1 MAGFT
6 YDSRRKL
13 TESMR
18 SALAEKGAH
27 LSEQEL
33 KMLSNGYYYNM
44 PSDVCME
51 MQQLLRQSDSGK
63 LSDLYRSTY
72 KNVVDVCVAQARQ
85 EEFYDALDAMN
96 CYQMTA
102 GWYRRSMRSDS
113 YLPFVENSI
122 QLLWAYAH
130 LEFYGGNLAAVL
142 TGTISEELYD
152 HARSEFAYSWILA
165 AQIDR
170 GEEETIQA
178 VRDILFGEGNTL
190 MMSHELVRGIVM
202 SRSQAL
208 YQDLGKFLLAA
219 RLQEGA
225 RQVVCETMD
234 EGRPEAF
241 F

>member
-27 LSEQEL
+27 FSEQEL

-51 MQQLLRQSDSGK
+51 MHQLLRQSDSGK

-96 CYQMTA
+96 CYQMTKILLFA
-102 GWYRRSMRSDS
+102 EDTKIKDPKI
-113 YLPFVENSI
+113 LEQI
-122 QLLWAYAH
+122 Q
-130 LEFYGGNLAAVL
+130 
-142 TGTISEELYD
+142 S
-152 HARSEFAYSWILA
+152 
-165 AQIDR
+165 
-170 GEEETIQA
+170 
-178 VRDILFGEGNTL
+178 
-190 MMSHELVRGIVM
+190 
-202 SRSQAL
+202 
-208 YQDLGKFLLAA
+208 
-219 RLQEGA
+219 
-225 RQVVCETMD
+225 
-234 EGRPEAF
+234 
-241 F
+241 